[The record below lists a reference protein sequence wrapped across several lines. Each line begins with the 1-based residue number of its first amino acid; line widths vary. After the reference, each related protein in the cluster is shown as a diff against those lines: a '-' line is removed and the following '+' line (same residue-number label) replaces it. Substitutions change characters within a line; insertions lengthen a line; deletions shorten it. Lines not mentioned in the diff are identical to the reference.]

1 MRSIGYL
8 IAIIMLNLF
17 LKNIQEKRK
26 TEDTVRKKM
35 SQSREE
41 EGLRPEARHELRP
54 RQEAARPKKKEP
66 SLMQEIYD
74 LLNEEVEKKTQGSY
88 SLKGKKKEEEKKP
101 LEEKPKKRPSYQKE
115 EWVGS
120 QAKVTESAYKDYSA
134 EHYSRGGHR
143 DLDEEKRIREEERK
157 KAKAAFK
164 EDILKGIIFSEILSE
179 PKALKRK

>member
-1 MRSIGYL
+1 MGSIGYL
-8 IAIIMLNLF
+8 IAIIF

-26 TEDTVRKKM
+26 TEDTVREKM
-35 SQSREE
+35 SQSRGQD
-41 EGLRPEARHELRP
+41 GLRPDTRNEAGP
-54 RQEAARPKKKEP
+54 SPQAARPRKKEP
-66 SLMQEIYD
+66 SLMQELYE

-88 SLKGKKKEEEKKP
+88 SLKGKKKEEEEKP
-101 LEEKPKKRPSYQKE
+101 LEEKPKKVPTYQRE

-143 DLDEEKRIREEERK
+143 DLYEEKRIREEERR

-164 EDILKGIIFSEILSE
+164 QDMLKGIIFSEILAE
-179 PKALKRK
+179 PKALKKK